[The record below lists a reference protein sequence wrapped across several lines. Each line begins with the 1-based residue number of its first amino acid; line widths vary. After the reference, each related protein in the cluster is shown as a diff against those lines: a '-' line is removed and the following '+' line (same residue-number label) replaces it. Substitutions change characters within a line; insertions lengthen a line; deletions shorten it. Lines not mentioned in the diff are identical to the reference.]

1 MMFRFV
7 SILWI
12 ALFSAIGVASAE
24 TQRVVFEGTVA
35 DHKWSLKSLNPELPF
50 DWSSYEYLVLE
61 FKASSPQR
69 FFLRVYN
76 VDGMRSMWI
85 HPLGGGVWIRAAVP
99 LRYFRRP
106 EDGNGLNS
114 VSNRAQHSYWLS
126 LRGPFGPLDAVE
138 SIGVTMEY
146 PIGKPTLE
154 IRSVRLSKEDPGSEV
169 LDGKPVVDEFGQWI
183 PDQSPRKVKNLEQL
197 KKEWAEEEKAL
208 RPGDFNYCSYGGY
221 LGTQAKATGFFRV
234 EQVDGKWW
242 FIDPDGHF
250 FLSVGAGA
258 SGMGPGAG
266 RTVVEGRESYYAA
279 LPPANVRPSTPAR
292 SGGGGRGFGFLGGAS
307 VSFYS
312 WNLFRRFDEDWETK
326 WAELAIRRMEAW
338 GFNMGPGRVNKV
350 WEAKPKPYLMML
362 GQWQGTLTSFLSLT
376 DVYSPDFPRIVDEA
390 AATRMAALK
399 NDPYLVGYFIGN
411 EPAWPGRESECVD
424 RILAGPDTAT
434 QCELKAFLREGD
446 NPERRKTFVMQAFER
461 YIQVVNAAAR
471 KYDPNH
477 LNLGIRFGRVPPDD
491 VIRMGRFFDVTSH
504 NIYYRYDPSPLL
516 QKIYKLTGRP
526 ILIGEYHFC
535 TPGYGLAAGL
545 TQVRNQEERGVA
557 YRYYL
562 EHAAAVPAFVGADW
576 FQFVDQSVTAMSNGE
591 NYNLGFVDVTDRQ
604 YRELVEA
611 SKLTHKRLPAVHA
624 GKEPP
629 VAREPLDPPFFR

>member
-85 HPLGGGVWIRAAVP
+85 QPFGGGVWIRAAVP
-99 LRYFRRP
+99 LKHFRGP
-106 EDGNGLNS
+106 EPGDQLAS
-114 VSNRAQHSYWLS
+114 VSNRARDSYWLS

-154 IRSVRLSKEDPGSEV
+154 IRSVRLSKEDPGSEI

-197 KKEWAEEEKAL
+197 KKEWAEEEKPL

>member
-1 MMFRFV
+1 MFRF
-7 SILWI
+7 LI
-12 ALFSAIGVASAE
+12 AAWVVLLSASGIGSAE

-35 DHKWSLKSLNPELPF
+35 DYKWSLKSLNPELPF

-85 HPLGGGVWIRAAVP
+85 QPFGGGVWIRAAVP
-99 LRYFRRP
+99 LKHFRGP
-106 EDGNGLNS
+106 EPGDQLAS
-114 VSNRAQHSYWLS
+114 VSNRARDSYWLS

-250 FLSVGAGA
+250 FLSVGA
-258 SGMGPGAG
+258 SGMGPGGAG
-266 RTVVEGRESYYAA
+266 TRTEGRETYYAA
-279 LPPANVRPSTPAR
+279 LPPANLRSSQQG
-292 SGGGGRGFGFLGGAS
+292 SGGVGGGS
-307 VSFYS
+307 TVSFYS
-312 WNLFRRFDEDWETK
+312 WNLFRRFGEDWETK

-350 WEAKPKPYLMML
+350 WEAKPKPYVAMV
-362 GQWQGTLTSFLSLT
+362 GPWQGTLTSFLSLT
-376 DVYSPDFPRIVDEA
+376 DVYSPDFPRIVDEV
-390 AATRMAALK
+390 AATRMVTLK

-434 QCELKAFLREGD
+434 QRELKAFLREGD

-504 NIYYRYDPSPLL
+504 NIYYRYDPRPLL

-526 ILIGEYHFC
+526 IFIGEYHFC

-562 EHAAAVPAFVGADW
+562 EHAATVPAFVGASW
-576 FQFVDQSVTAMSNGE
+576 FQLVDGSVTGRMDGE
-591 NYNLGFVDVTDRQ
+591 NYGFGFVDVTDRQ

-611 SKLTHKRLPAVHA
+611 SKLTHKRLMAVHS
-624 GKEPP
+624 GQEPP